1 MLASFSFH
9 YGPPVLALF
18 GVGLVVSLVLIWWR
32 WGRRDPHAA
41 LRFSSIEWA
50 VGQPGR
56 FSVKMRHLLPVLRS
70 LTVILLVVCLARPEK
85 GDEQTRVYA
94 EGIALQMV
102 VDLSGSME
110 NPDFVLDGRRA
121 TRLDAVKEVFATF
134 VQGDGDALQGRPD
147 DLVGLIGF
155 ARYADSLAPL
165 TLDHHNVLAIL
176 QSCET
181 AAGPGV
187 QRRRREL
194 QKSVNEAQARGDRR
208 LVQQLKAEWTRLHEE
223 DATAIGDGLALAI
236 ERLRDLDRRPVA
248 ADDSH
253 KIKSKVIIL
262 LTDGETNAGELTP
275 EQAASLAKASDIKIY
290 TIGIGSQQRGGSLV
304 DEKQMREVA
313 QTTGGQFF
321 KAADTGALHKVYAEI
336 DKLEKTQTEER
347 RFLQYT
353 QAATTWTTWG
363 PRRMPPLLLMVVGL
377 LVVEIVLA
385 NTRLRKI
392 P

>member
-1 MLASFSFH
+1 MLASFGFH
-9 YGPPVLALF
+9 YGPGVLALF
-18 GVGLVVSLVLIWWR
+18 AVGLIVALVIIWWR
-32 WGRRDPHAA
+32 WRKHDAQTA
-41 LRFSSIEWA
+41 LRYSSVEFIA
-50 VGQPGR
+50 RQPTSMG
-56 FSVKMRHLLPVLRS
+56 VKLRHLIPLLRS
-70 LTVILLVVCLARPEK
+70 LAVVVLVVCLARPEK

-110 NPDFVLDGRRA
+110 SPDFVLDGQRA
-121 TRLDAVKEVFATF
+121 TRLDAVKQVFATF
-134 VQGDGDALQGRPD
+134 VKGDGEALKGRPD

-165 TLDHHNVLAIL
+165 TLDHDNVLAIL
-176 QSCET
+176 QQCET
-181 AAGPGV
+181 AAGPSV
-187 QRRRREL
+187 QRRRQEL
-194 QKSVNEAQARGDRR
+194 QNSVVQAQARRDQR
-208 LVQQLKAEWTRLHEE
+208 LVRQLKAEWTRLAEE

-236 ERLRDLDRRPVA
+236 ERLRDLDRRPTA
-248 ADDSH
+248 PNDSH

-262 LTDGETNAGELTP
+262 LTDGETNAGDLTP
-275 EQAASLAKASDIKIY
+275 EQAATLAKASGIKVY
-290 TIGIGSQQRGGSLV
+290 AIGIGSRRRGGALV
-304 DEKQMREVA
+304 DEKQMRAVT

-321 KAADTGALHKVYAEI
+321 KAVDTRALHNVYAEI

-363 PRRMPPLLLMVVGL
+363 RWRLPPLLLIVVGL
-377 LVVEIVLA
+377 LVLEVVLA